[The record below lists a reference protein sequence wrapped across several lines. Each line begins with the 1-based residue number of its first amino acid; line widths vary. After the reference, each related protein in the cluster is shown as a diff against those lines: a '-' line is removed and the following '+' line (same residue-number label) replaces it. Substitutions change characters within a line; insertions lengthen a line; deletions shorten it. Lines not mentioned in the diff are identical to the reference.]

1 MCLKYFIVIF
11 YNIKQVIN
19 IYFYCNQAT
28 EMPEKFPDGN
38 PDKFLEHVIA
48 NGEKG
53 NLSDV
58 IATIDEYCWNKEWHM
73 NVGDVKGEILD
84 KMIEEQAPKTLLVR
98 KYI

>member
-1 MCLKYFIVIF
+1 
-11 YNIKQVIN
+11 
-19 IYFYCNQAT
+19 
-28 EMPEKFPDGN
+28 MPDKFPDGC

-58 IATIDEYCWNKEWHM
+58 IKTIDEYCWNKEWHM
-73 NVGDVKGEILD
+73 NVGDVKGEIVD

-98 KYI
+98 KKKPVVV